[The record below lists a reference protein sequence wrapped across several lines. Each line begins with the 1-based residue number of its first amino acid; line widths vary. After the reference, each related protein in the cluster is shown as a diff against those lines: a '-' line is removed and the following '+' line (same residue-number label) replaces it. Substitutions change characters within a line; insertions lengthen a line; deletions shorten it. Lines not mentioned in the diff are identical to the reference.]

1 MITVASHTGSIVNL
15 NYAWYGNQGNGYW
28 YDVFD
33 RTPAL
38 AIQPG
43 SIITKDAST
52 YSYEIRS
59 PKLGYISISSHT
71 GSLINITNDYISTKD
86 SHITI
91 ASNTSSIVTIS
102 ENIITT
108 NDGIIGVVSHTDSI
122 VNYTYEFINDK
133 NLEYDTTFG
142 SKNIPKDGIIFF
154 DLDKINGYQG
164 IIELSSAT
172 SSKPTITE
180 TVDIP
185 PTIVVMVANAT
196 GSNPTIQQ
204 YLIVPEKGTI
214 HYKGDDELVDRL
226 NEDFKE
232 ISTDW
237 GTTLDD
243 LHFINTTNGS
253 EGKDGYYN
261 TYHYEKRYIFN
272 LIGDVEHMSGSYSGS
287 KSFDTDYTGTGTFVA
302 GDYTASRD
310 VKNKTFVT
318 NEIGLGTRTLGTTSE
333 FRYSNEFYKGGKYL
347 DENIIYPPNHTF
359 LVGTTKNQISD
370 LIYKG
375 TQNSGGD
382 KLESEVFIDLFDDA
396 IYEIWQTGA
405 QGYYTEG

>member
-1 MITVASHTGSIVNL
+1 
-15 NYAWYGNQGNGYW
+15 
-28 YDVFD
+28 
-33 RTPAL
+33 
-38 AIQPG
+38 
-43 SIITKDAST
+43 
-52 YSYEIRS
+52 
-59 PKLGYISISSHT
+59 LGYISIASHT
-71 GSLINITNDYISTKD
+71 GSLINLTNEYISTTD
-86 SHITI
+86 SYITI

-108 NDGIIGVVSHTDSI
+108 HDGIIGVVSHTGSI
-122 VNYTYEFINDK
+122 VNYTYGLINDR

-142 SKNIPKDGIIFF
+142 SKNIPKDGTVFF
-154 DLDKINGYQG
+154 DLDKLNRYQG

-185 PTIVVMVANAT
+185 PLTVVMVANAT
-196 GSNPTIQQ
+196 ASNPTIRQ
-204 YLIVPEKGTI
+204 YIIEPKEGTI
-214 HYKGDDELVDRL
+214 NYKGNDELIDRL

-243 LHFINTTNGS
+243 LHFINTNIGS

-272 LIGDVEHMSGSYSGS
+272 LIGDVEHVSGSYSGS
-287 KSFDTDYTGTGTFVA
+287 KSFETDFTGTV
-302 GDYTASRD
+302 TANVFTGSID
-310 VKNKTFVT
+310 IKNKTTVT
-318 NEIGLGTRTLGTTSE
+318 NEIGLGTRNLGTTVE

-347 DENIIYPPNHTF
+347 DETFIYPPNHTF

-370 LIYKG
+370 LIYNG
-375 TQNSGGD
+375 TQNVGGD
-382 KLESEVFIDLFDDA
+382 KLDSEGFIDLFDDA